1 MLKEL
6 KQKRNTERI
15 ILIMLIINYSFMI
28 FSAIKLRWNTWIPT
42 FMLIEAAATIIFYVG
57 SYFEYERRARINTI
71 LIMISISIYSIHYGE
86 IGPVIVPLIA
96 QIVLIGFYDID
107 SLMLYPAIT
116 LTVIVF
122 YHAVILQSFTINSVD
137 DVYDIL
143 VPIGNSYMILL
154 YVHLWDV
161 RKLRGKKELE
171 RVTEELEEAECS
183 KDDFMANVSHE
194 IRTPI
199 NSISGMSEIVL
210 RDELLDS
217 TRLNVEN
224 IKLSCKRLT
233 TIVDDLIDF
242 SDLRTGKYEI
252 NDVKYSID
260 SSVNDIVNY
269 AYSIKKD
276 KSIEII
282 VDCSSSIPCELI
294 GDETKIK
301 RVIRNIL
308 SNAVKFT
315 SEGCIVIKIGY
326 RRESYGINLSFTIKD
341 TGIGI
346 DKHDMEKIFSSF
358 NQVDSKRNR
367 QEGGLGFGL
376 PIARAIVEQMGGVI
390 TVTSEPG
397 VGSEFKVVIPQKVE
411 NQEPIISEELDIK
424 ANILAYLDMEQF
436 HLMQI
441 RDEYRA
447 AIENMSTN
455 INVPVHLCHNLAEFK
470 RRVGLK
476 QYTHYFISLVEYN
489 EDKSYFNDLAEK
501 NDNVIV
507 VIDRYQEDE
516 IESDK
521 IIKLMKPMYI
531 FPVLMALMGVSNKAG
546 TYIATENFKKFT
558 APDAHVLVVDD
569 DPVNLKV
576 ASGLMKTYEVK
587 TDVAGSGAEALK
599 MIDSELY
606 DIIFLDHMMPD
617 MDGIET
623 FRRLRKKNGFYFKEV
638 PVIALTANTVFGA
651 REMFLE
657 EGFQDFLPKPIEV
670 SALKR
675 VLKTYIHD
683 EKIIMEN
690 DITEASMADTPIV
703 TDDTQQ
709 EDVLQADDFIDYK
722 QGMIYCGSQ
731 ENLMEVLQLHYE
743 EGNENWHK
751 IKKAYDDEDW
761 KNYVIFVHGLKSSMK
776 SVGINKLSGMAELL
790 EMAGKEENIDYI
802 NKNNEALLSEYSRVI
817 DGLEEIFGCSNEETT
832 ADLKET
838 DAAELR
844 RICDEFEDIVYSF
857 DPDQMMQV
865 INELK
870 QYSCNG
876 IALADKL
883 VQIEKKIVNSDYMSA
898 ADALKRII
906 DEITTEGDDHAL

>member
-15 ILIMLIINYSFMI
+15 ILIMFIINYSFMI
-28 FSAIKLRWNTWIPT
+28 FGAIKLRWNTWIPT

-86 IGPVIVPLIA
+86 IGSVIVPLIA

-154 YVHLWDV
+154 YVRLWDV

-260 SSVNDIVNY
+260 STVNDIVNY

-315 SEGCIVIKIGY
+315 SVGCIVIKIGH

-441 RDEYRA
+441 RDEYRTV
-447 AIENMSTN
+447 IENMSTD

-638 PVIALTANTVFGA
+638 PVIALTANTIFGA

-675 VLKTYIHD
+675 VLKTYIPD

-844 RICDEFEDIVYSF
+844 RIGDEFEEIVYSF
-857 DPDQMMQV
+857 DPDKMMQV

-870 QYSCNG
+870 QYSCKG

>member
-1 MLKEL
+1 
-6 KQKRNTERI
+6 
-15 ILIMLIINYSFMI
+15 
-28 FSAIKLRWNTWIPT
+28 
-42 FMLIEAAATIIFYVG
+42 
-57 SYFEYERRARINTI
+57 
-71 LIMISISIYSIHYGE
+71 
-86 IGPVIVPLIA
+86 
-96 QIVLIGFYDID
+96 
-107 SLMLYPAIT
+107 
-116 LTVIVF
+116 
-122 YHAVILQSFTINSVD
+122 
-137 DVYDIL
+137 
-143 VPIGNSYMILL
+143 
-154 YVHLWDV
+154 
-161 RKLRGKKELE
+161 
-171 RVTEELEEAECS
+171 
-183 KDDFMANVSHE
+183 MAYVSHE

-260 SSVNDIVNY
+260 STVNDIVNY

-675 VLKTYIHD
+675 VLKTYIPD

-776 SVGINKLSGMAELL
+776 SVGLNKLSGMAELL
-790 EMAGKEENIDYI
+790 EMAGKEENIEYI

-844 RICDEFEDIVYSF
+844 RNCDEFEDIVLYF
-857 DPDQMMQV
+857 DTGQKMQV